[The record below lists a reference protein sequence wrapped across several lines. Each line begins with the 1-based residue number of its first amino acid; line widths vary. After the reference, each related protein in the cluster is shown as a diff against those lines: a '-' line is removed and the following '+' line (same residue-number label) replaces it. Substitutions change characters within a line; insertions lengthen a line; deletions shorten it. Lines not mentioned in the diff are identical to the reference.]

1 MIFVKGRCPKV
12 IEITGF
18 PFGGVPD
25 IDHLN
30 ANDKDLRASL
40 EMTIRESDVSKPL
53 VTSHS

>member
-40 EMTIRESDVSKPL
+40 EMTIRESDVS
-53 VTSHS
+53 SH